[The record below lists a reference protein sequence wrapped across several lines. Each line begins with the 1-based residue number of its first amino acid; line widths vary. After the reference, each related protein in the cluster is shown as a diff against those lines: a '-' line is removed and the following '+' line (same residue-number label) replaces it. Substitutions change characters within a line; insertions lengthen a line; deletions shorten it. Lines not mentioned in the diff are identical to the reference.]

1 MKNKLIIFSL
11 LFVGSISQCSLYERM
26 KAKAASAAQSVR
38 KTATSAYDKV
48 GGMARSA
55 SDKLQSTASN
65 IRNTIG
71 RESEAFINGV
81 RSVPG
86 QLSEIKENIEDKL
99 GEWGY
104 RVRKSIQQLNPTMD
118 KVTYTN
124 VETGETVVDY
134 VSRS

>member
-1 MKNKLIIFSL
+1 MKNKLIVLSV
-11 LFVGSISQCSLYERM
+11 LFVGFTTQCSLYERM
-26 KAKAASAAQSVR
+26 KAKAASAAQAV
-38 KTATSAYDKV
+38 KNTATSAYDKV

-55 SDKLQSTASN
+55 SGKIQSAAGTV
-65 IRNTIG
+65 RNVVG

-86 QLSEIKENIEDKL
+86 QLSDIKENIEDKL
-99 GEWGY
+99 SLWGY

-124 VETGETVVDY
+124 VETGETVIDY
-134 VSRS
+134 VPR